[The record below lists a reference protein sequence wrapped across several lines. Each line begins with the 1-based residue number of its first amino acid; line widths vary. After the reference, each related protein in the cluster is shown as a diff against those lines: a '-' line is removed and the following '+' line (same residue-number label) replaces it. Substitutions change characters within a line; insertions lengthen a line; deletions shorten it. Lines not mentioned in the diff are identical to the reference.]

1 MDEFKRRM
9 DGGIKLALEID
20 RMEKAEELTTIE
32 AIIKLMKKHG
42 LDEDETQDILFSLS
56 KQGTL
61 ILIHDDELDVDIY
74 RISR

>member
-1 MDEFKRRM
+1 MDQFKRSM
-9 DGGIKLALEID
+9 DGGIKIALEID
-20 RMEKAEELTTIE
+20 RMEKAEELTTAE

-42 LDEDETQDILFSLS
+42 LEEDETKDILFSLS